1 MIRSTS
7 QNDDI
12 EFIFA
17 DEPVDYL
24 EALAFMEH
32 RVRQIALGEAKQC
45 VWFLEHAPLYTAGTS
60 AQEED
65 LVSKDLFPVY
75 KAGRGGQ
82 YTYHGPGQRI
92 VYIMLNLNNYDRDV
106 RCFVR
111 KIENWMIDTLGHFNV
126 SARIVP
132 DRVGVWVDRPE
143 LGTERCDKI
152 GAIGIRVRKWVS
164 FHGLSLNVEPD
175 LTHYNGIIPC
185 GISDQGVTSLVDLG
199 HPITL
204 HDVDQALLQEFEAN
218 F

>member
-175 LTHYNGIIPC
+175 LTHYNGIIPG